1 MGISQLHRISYS
13 PKIIICFFP
22 RGSICRKCQKNVPSV
37 ICNFESISKTA
48 LKKKKKKKKIE
59 EFSDQSAD
67 AMLRLPNTSPN
78 REAVVHRYSI
88 KQLF

>member
-1 MGISQLHRISYS
+1 MSKECPISHLQFRVN
-13 PKIIICFFP
+13 FQN
-22 RGSICRKCQKNVPSV
+22 SI
-37 ICNFESISKTA
+37 
-48 LKKKKKKKKIE
+48 KKKKKKKKIE